1 MSKKREFDATRKLQ
15 DEEYE
20 LALFMEAQKQ
30 SLISISSDS
39 KPTKKPK
46 ICAAPKLLTNPN
58 IRLKI
63 RICSGKIIACSFNEN
78 ELIKTVVQQLKW
90 LFQSMESLYLVFNTK
105 VLPMSESLLQCGIVD
120 RTTLFAN
127 S

>member
-1 MSKKREFDATRKLQ
+1 MSKKREFDAIRKLQ
-15 DEEYE
+15 DDEYE
-20 LALFMEAQKQ
+20 LALLIEAEKR
-30 SLISISSDS
+30 SINDS
-39 KPTKKPK
+39 KTAKKPK
-46 ICAAPKLLTNPN
+46 ILEAPQLLTNPN

-63 RICSGKIIACSFNEN
+63 RIFSGKIIACSFNEN
-78 ELIKTVVQQLKW
+78 ELIKTIVQQLKW
-90 LFQSMESLYLVFNTK
+90 LFQSIESFHLVYNAK